1 MNTISLK
8 VPRKLEG
15 RLERASK
22 ARGISKSEFVRQ
34 AVEKALDQM
43 ATRAEG
49 RPNLLELAG
58 DLVGAVKGAPS
69 SLSHDPEY
77 LKGYGEDRR
86 R

>member
-43 ATRAEG
+43 ALRAEG
-49 RPNLLELAG
+49 KPNLLELAG
-58 DLVGAVKGAPS
+58 DLVGGIKGAPS
-69 SLSHDPEY
+69 DLSHNPAY
-77 LKGYGEDRR
+77 LKGYGEDQRG
-86 R
+86 